1 MSPLRLAL
9 AACFALFVTPVVAV
23 DLLLPGQYH
32 GDEVSAQ
39 DGETWFA
46 LVVDEQGGTRL
57 EPRPVGI
64 EAINDVVLDD
74 ENGTTGKRVGAGQ
87 DDVLFY
93 LRDLPALAAGAV
105 ATAYS
110 GRGDPMSLVGLDHAF
125 SLNESPAGRLHLD
138 CNDHPKLRDCTLFL
152 DHDGRS
158 QVLGRWQAN
167 VAAGESQMMLGSDAW
182 PHVIWA
188 GDLDRD
194 GRLDL
199 LIDVTD
205 HYNVS
210 APTLFLSSQAKPGER
225 VGEAAVLRSVGC

>member
-32 GDEVSAQ
+32 GDEITAH

-46 LVVDEQGGTRL
+46 LVVDEHGGTHL
-57 EPRPVGI
+57 EPRPG
-64 EAINDVVLDD
+64 
-74 ENGTTGKRVGAGQ
+74 
-87 DDVLFY
+87 
-93 LRDLPALAAGAV
+93 
-105 ATAYS
+105 
-110 GRGDPMSLVGLDHAF
+110 GLDHAF
-125 SLNESPAGRLHLD
+125 SLHGSPAGRLHPD

-167 VAAGESQMMLGSDAW
+167 VAARESQMMLGSDAW

-188 GDLDRD
+188 G
-194 GRLDL
+194 
-199 LIDVTD
+199 
-205 HYNVS
+205 
-210 APTLFLSSQAKPGER
+210 ER